1 MDPDNPCDNCRACM
15 AEYFNSPPPVPF
27 DTCAEARA
35 AGMSRAQ
42 QEEAEHAAE
51 PAAEPE
57 VGHVAGHAAEPL
69 STKKQ
74 NA

>member
-1 MDPDNPCDNCRACM
+1 M

-42 QEEAEHAAE
+42 QEEPAAETEVEHATETEIEHAAE
-51 PAAEPE
+51 PLPA
-57 VGHVAGHAAEPL
+57 
-69 STKKQ
+69 K